1 MWGGGSGWGGKVKTT
16 KGALGLEFVSL
27 YLCGSF
33 ILSVMVIMLF
43 EHAGQALS
51 KDNYFYYSTSKTT
64 IL

>member
-1 MWGGGSGWGGKVKTT
+1 MKTT